1 MARDAFGASL
11 RAAGV
16 LDARWRR
23 GREPPDYYLRVGPA
37 AYAVEVTRIMDKHAV
52 GGFSHSTHGVRASLQ
67 QLSHTVEREAFRA
80 GVLSG
85 TYGMTLAPVPNLR
98 SVGPGLVAGAL
109 EYIEATRALAAA
121 PRVVLLPLPQGRK
134 IAIQKV
140 ADSPNR
146 VGAVMLIGPVKRAH
160 VVQDDLRRLIRASL
174 ERKRARLSR
183 VRLPRVLLLID
194 SFVYGDLEHWRAA
207 VAQLDLAGFHTVAR
221 IADIGVCQV
230 LHSEADSWS
239 GRLTTSCT

>member
-1 MARDAFGASL
+1 MARDAFRVSL

-23 GREPPDYYLRVGPA
+23 GREPPDYYLRVGLA
-37 AYAVEVTRIMDKHAV
+37 SYAVEVTRIMEKHAV
-52 GGFSHSTHGVRASLQ
+52 GGSSHSTRGVRASLEQ
-67 QLSHTVEREAFRA
+67 FSQTVEREALRA

-85 TYGMTLAPVPNLR
+85 TYCMTLAPVPNLR
-98 SVGPGLVAGAL
+98 GIGPGLVAGAV
-109 EYIEATRALAAA
+109 EYIEATRVLATA
-121 PRVVLLPLPQGRK
+121 PRVVLLPLAQGRK

-140 ADSPNR
+140 AASPNH

-160 VVQDDLRRLIRASL
+160 VVQDDLRRLIRESL

-194 SFVYGDLEHWRAA
+194 SFVYGELEHWRAA
-207 VAQLDLAGFHTVAR
+207 VTQLDLAGFHTVAR
-221 IADIGVCQV
+221 IADTGLCQV
-230 LHSEADSWS
+230 LYSEADAWS

>member
-1 MARDAFGASL
+1 MARDAFAASL

-16 LDARWRR
+16 LEARWRR

-52 GGFSHSTHGVRASLQ
+52 GGSSHSTHGVRAALQ
-67 QLSHTVEREAFRA
+67 ELSQRVDREALGA

-85 TYGMTLAPVPNLR
+85 TYCMTLAPVPNLR
-98 SVGPGLVAGAL
+98 GIARELVAGAL
-109 EYIEATRALAAA
+109 EYIEATRVLVAA
-121 PRVVLLPLPQGRK
+121 PRVVLLPLPLGRK

-140 ADSPNR
+140 AASPNH

-160 VVQDDLRRLIRASL
+160 VVQDDLRRLIRESL
-174 ERKRARLSR
+174 ERKRARLAR

-194 SFVYGDLEHWRAA
+194 SYVYGDLEHWRAA
-207 VAQLDLAGFHTVAR
+207 AAQLDLAGFHTVAR
-221 IADIGVCQV
+221 IADTGVCQL
-230 LHSEADSWS
+230 LHSEAHSWN
-239 GRLTTSCT
+239 GRLTTSYT